1 MASSSIPAAAG
12 STNGT
17 ARSMPVKTRE
27 VHQHHMDSTA
37 WNDFK
42 FRPDDIIISTYP
54 KAGTTW
60 TQQIVSQLLH
70 AGDETVAPNALS
82 PWVELRIIPR
92 DALMQMLEAQTNRRF
107 LKTHLPIDT
116 LLWNPEAKYIFCGR
130 DGRDSMWSL
139 HNHLSAATDTF
150 YQLINDT
157 PGRVGPPLARPGDNP
172 RDMFVQLLDE
182 DDVKPEIGWP
192 FWSHI
197 RGWWEAR
204 KQPNVLLIHYS
215 DLKADLDGEMRR
227 IAKFLEIPEMK
238 QEQWQAAVEHCTFD
252 WMKAHADLSAPQQA
266 HVAWKEGAKSFIH
279 KGTNGRWKD
288 VLSEDDNRQ
297 YLERAKRELGEECAL
312 WLEKGRLQAL

>member
-1 MASSSIPAAAG
+1 MASSSVPAPAG

-17 ARSMPVKTRE
+17 TRSMPVKTRE
-27 VHQHHMDSTA
+27 VYQHHMDSTA
-37 WNDFK
+37 WNDFNIILIK

-60 TQQIVSQLLH
+60 TQQIVSQLPH
-70 AGDETVAPNALS
+70 AGDETVAPNTLS

-92 DALMQMLEAQTNRRF
+92 DALIQMLEAQTSRRF

-116 LLWNPEAKYIFCGR
+116 LVWNPQAKYIFCGR

-150 YQLINDT
+150 YQLINDI

-172 RDMFVQLLDE
+172 RT
-182 DDVKPEIGWP
+182 
-192 FWSHI
+192 S
-197 RGWWEAR
+197 R

-215 DLKADLDGEMRR
+215 DLKAGLDGEMRR
-227 IAKFLEIPEMK
+227 IAN
-238 QEQWQAAVEHCTFD
+238 TFD
-252 WMKAHADLSAPQQA
+252 WMKAHAHLSAPQQA
-266 HVAWKEGAKSFIH
+266 DVAWKEGAKSFIH

-288 VLSEDDNRQ
+288 ILSEDDNRR
-297 YLERAKRELGEECAL
+297 YLERAKRELGDECAL
-312 WLEKGRLQAL
+312 WLEKGRLQAS